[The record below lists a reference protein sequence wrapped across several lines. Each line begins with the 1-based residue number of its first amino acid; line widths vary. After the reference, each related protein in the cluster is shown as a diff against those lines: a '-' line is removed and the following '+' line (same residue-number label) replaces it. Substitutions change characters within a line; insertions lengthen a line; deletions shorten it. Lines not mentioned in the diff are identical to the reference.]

1 MHICMFNEMFRE
13 SYISTFSMYL
23 YSYERVYRNFSR
35 SWLNILSCIYVN

>member
-23 YSYERVYRNFSR
+23 YERVYRNFSR